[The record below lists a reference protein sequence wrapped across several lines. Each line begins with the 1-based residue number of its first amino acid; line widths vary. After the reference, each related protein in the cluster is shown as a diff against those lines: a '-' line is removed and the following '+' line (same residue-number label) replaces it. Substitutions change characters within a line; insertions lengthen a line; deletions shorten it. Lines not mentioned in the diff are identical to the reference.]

1 MFSMI
6 RLYALLLIVSLL
18 GATSSQIEIDPS
30 GRGSSPNVMK
40 AQHNLLFALYKK
52 LHMPDKLETIPNVVS
67 HFNGR
72 YESMWELLTTK
83 YGSAVQ
89 EVLEGATEHQHSP
102 DQQQPDQKD
111 MPPGTPVI
119 NTGNPFDGKEILEK
133 KLRKIDSIQFPWE
146 EGGEPLSVQEQYS
159 EMEQE
164 IMDFYSLVEPK
175 KMDTSE
181 TLVEKYFTNRSKLEN
196 ILVRKYFRRSLH
208 LWMKKSGGY
217 VPQILDKSEEKLH
230 HPDVVA
236 AAADVSR
243 RDLLTSV
250 QEFYRVIRP
259 DLQGDHAKE
268 TVERWSSYPG
278 DLIERLVKKYMPT
291 CGYRWLKRS
300 HRRKEKEDV
309 IAAAKKKQFNI
320 NIDFVPTR

>member
-1 MFSMI
+1 MI
-6 RLYALLLIVSLL
+6 KLYALILLATFL

-30 GRGSSPNVMK
+30 GRGSSPDIMQ

-52 LHMPDKLETIPNVVS
+52 LRMPDKLETIHEVVS

-72 YESMWELLTTK
+72 YDSMWELLTTK

-89 EVLEGATEHQHSP
+89 EVLEAATDHQHAP
-102 DQQQPDQKD
+102 DPAQSNQKD
-111 MPPGTPVI
+111 KPPGTPVI
-119 NTGNPFDGKEILEK
+119 NTENPFGKEALEK
-133 KLRKIDSIQFPWE
+133 DLRKIDSVKFPWE

-181 TLVEKYFTNRSKLEN
+181 MLVEKYFTNRSKLEN

-217 VPQILDKSEEKLH
+217 LPQILDKSEEKLH

-243 RDLLTSV
+243 RDLLASV

-259 DLQGDHAKE
+259 DLQGEHAKE

-300 HRRKEKEDV
+300 HRRKEKDDL
-309 IAAAKKKQFNI
+309 IAAAKKKQFEI
-320 NIDFVPTR
+320 NLDFVPTK